1 VLAANNLKTE
11 TPDQLMIVSL
21 ALTSVSDLD
30 KIVVV
35 SFDDDSKPYR
45 ALRTLT
51 SLSGQ
56 GRARAGRRA

>member
-1 VLAANNLKTE
+1 
-11 TPDQLMIVSL
+11 MIVSL

-51 SLSGQ
+51 SLSDQ
-56 GRARAGRRA
+56 GRVGAGRRA